1 MVATLAV
8 SAGARFADA
17 ASCALPPTLRIAA
30 EERGI
35 LDHGG
40 AALVAAAPSAC
51 GLETG
56 DVIRQANG
64 LRVESCADLERAAAE
79 AMAKG
84 LVLLLAVE
92 REGHLLGIA
101 ATTPAIDSRVAAR
114 ADGEAQAA
122 RPRPMPQP
130 VPGNAAPAPT
140 PALAAVVT
148 PRPRRAAVLPPRGD
162 VSADLRR
169 RAATAGA
176 ALARVDDAARP
187 GVPIVVYERRL
198 GDAEAAIAALEFGV
212 GDAESAVRDFVEEAV
227 ALHRTA
233 RDVRR
238 TQLAMLSHSGVDR
251 RVSAVTALPYFSD
264 SRVPEWV
271 AAYPFLQATLL
282 EPPHETRMPIPG
294 EVAGRWDPDRAL
306 EFLWDHARAATAEL
320 TTWAR
325 A

>member
-1 MVATLAV
+1 M
-8 SAGARFADA
+8 
-17 ASCALPPTLRIAA
+17 
-30 EERGI
+30 
-35 LDHGG
+35 DHGG
-40 AALVAAAPSAC
+40 AALVAAAPSTS
-51 GLETG
+51 GLEAG

-84 LVLLLAVE
+84 LVLLLGVE
-92 REGHLLGIA
+92 REGRLLGIA
-101 ATTPAIDSRVAAR
+101 ATTPAIDARVAAR
-114 ADGEAQAA
+114 ADGETPAA
-122 RPRPMPQP
+122 PPRPIPP
-130 VPGNAAPAPT
+130 PLPGNAAPA

-162 VSADLRR
+162 ASADLRR

-212 GDAESAVRDFVEEAV
+212 AEAESAVRDFVEEAV

-238 TQLAMLSHSGVDR
+238 SQLAMLRESGVDR
-251 RVSAVTALPYFSD
+251 RASTATGLPYFSD
-264 SRVPEWV
+264 SRVPDWV
-271 AAYPFLQATLL
+271 ATYPFLTVTLL
-282 EPPHETRMPIPG
+282 ESPHETRMPIAG

-306 EFLWDHARAATAEL
+306 ELLWDRARAATAEL
-320 TTWAR
+320 TTWAQ